1 MGPTLCEFGF
11 SPPWVKL
18 TGVNRL
24 GMYYGFIYVNDRL
37 LGPMMKWTLDRG
49 SEENTIAASGAH
61 YFSGYQKA
69 YTLTGT
75 TGALESG
82 KMPVDLKIS
91 YRALWSEISMTGYF
105 DLEENSVRGTLTM
118 SNGNRGE
125 FVFKRDPD
133 LVRLYPVPSTI
144 DTKARWRFATT
155 VILDR
160 IRRQSW
166 SPSYILKRIKDGK
179 RYMELA
185 IRDSYYGK
193 LVEDDEMD
201 EYCDLLASLY
211 EADSRFYASLINIKL
226 SKVPIQYV
234 DGCMWG
240 FLVNTHPHEYS
251 PIECDS
257 CGTILGGARVLCMD
271 CHDKTTVDLCS
282 EPECL
287 NSVGTLKRRPN
298 LKPPHTPNHNVLK
311 VHRILFNRDT
321 AMAERN
327 AKDAL
332 EAARQTLSDLEVKK
346 KPMPRCFHCQNVV
359 SLPCWYCV
367 DCTSEFAQSPFYI
380 PSRSYETCA

>member
-24 GMYYGFIYVNDRL
+24 GMYYGFVYANYRL
-37 LGPMMKWTLDRG
+37 LGPMMKLTLDRG
-49 SEENTIAASGAH
+49 SEEDSIVASGAH
-61 YFSGYQKA
+61 HFSGYQKT

-82 KMPVDLKIS
+82 KIRVDLKIS
-91 YRALWSEISMTGYF
+91 YRAMWSEISMAGYF
-105 DLEENSVRGTLTM
+105 DLEENSIRGTLAM
-118 SNGNRGE
+118 SNGNQGE

-144 DTKARWRFATT
+144 DAKARWRFATT

-193 LVEDDEMD
+193 LVEGDELD
-201 EYCDLLASLY
+201 EYYDLLASLY
-211 EADSRFYASLINIKL
+211 EADSRFYSSLINIKL

-234 DGCMWG
+234 DGCSYDFWSA
-240 FLVNTHPHEYS
+240 LTPVNTVPS
-251 PIECDS
+251 NVIPV
-257 CGTILGGARVLCMD
+257 VLSSEERESFAWIV
-271 CHDKTTVDLCS
+271 TTS
-282 EPECL
+282 Q
-287 NSVGTLKRRPN
+287 R
-298 LKPPHTPNHNVLK
+298 
-311 VHRILFNRDT
+311 
-321 AMAERN
+321 
-327 AKDAL
+327 
-332 EAARQTLSDLEVKK
+332 
-346 KPMPRCFHCQNVV
+346 
-359 SLPCWYCV
+359 
-367 DCTSEFAQSPFYI
+367 
-380 PSRSYETCA
+380 